1 MTRMFL
7 IVVAPVALM
16 MTANPAKAAPLAP
29 HSIGISNITEVQL
42 ARRCWRDSFGH
53 RHCRGGLLRPERY
66 GHQAPPPP
74 PPPGPP
80 PGPH

>member
-1 MTRMFL
+1 MSRICL
-7 IVVAPVALM
+7 IVVLAPLIM
-16 MTANPAKAAPLAP
+16 MTAPGKAAPLAP
-29 HSIGISNITEVQL
+29 LSIGISNITEVQL
-42 ARRCWRDSFGH
+42 MRRCWRDSFGR

-74 PPPGPP
+74 PPPPGPP